1 MGMEVIQK
9 PEEMQKRSLELRSQG
24 KTIGF
29 VPTMGYFHEGHLSL
43 MKRARQE
50 CDVVVVSIYVNP
62 LQFGPRE
69 DFNRY
74 PRDLQRDL
82 KMAEEV
88 GVDIVFAPKDEDMY
102 PEGYQT
108 FVEVTEL
115 TRGLEGFYRPGHFR
129 GVTTVVAKLF
139 NIVLPHKAYFGE
151 KDFQQLRVVQ
161 RMVRDLNF
169 PVEIVPCP
177 TVRETDG
184 LAMSSRNTYLNPE
197 ERRAATVLYRAL
209 EAADELFKSG
219 ERNAAKLKAKVWEV
233 LASEPLAR
241 PQYVEIV
248 DAQTLEPI
256 FTVDRPAAI
265 LLAVFVGQA
274 RLIDEW
280 VLSLQSHNGAIT

>member
-1 MGMEVIQK
+1 MIEK
-9 PEEMQKRSLELRSQG
+9 PKAMQQRSLELRAQG

-43 MKRARQE
+43 MRRARQE
-50 CDVVVVSIYVNP
+50 CDVVVISIYVNP

-74 PRDLQRDL
+74 PRDLPRDL

-88 GVDIVFAPKDEDMY
+88 GVDIAFVPKDEDMY
-102 PEGYQT
+102 PDGFQT

-115 TRGLEGFYRPGHFR
+115 TKGLEGFYRPGHFR

-161 RMVRDLNF
+161 RMVQDLNF
-169 PVEIVPCP
+169 PLEIVPCP
-177 TVRETDG
+177 TVREPDG
-184 LAMSSRNTYLNPE
+184 LAMSSRNTYLSPR
-197 ERRAATVLYRAL
+197 ERQAATVLQRAL
-209 EAADELFKSG
+209 KAADNLFRQG
-219 ERNAAKLKAKVWEV
+219 ERNVALLKAKVWEV
-233 LASEPLAR
+233 LGTEPIVR

-248 DAQTLEPI
+248 DAETLAPVFFIEG
-256 FTVDRPAAI
+256 PAVI
-265 LLAVFVGQA
+265 LLAAFVGNA

-280 VLSLQSHNGAIT
+280 VLE

>member
-1 MGMEVIQK
+1 MEVIEK
-9 PEEMQKRSLELRSQG
+9 PAEMQQRSLELRVQG

-43 MKRARQE
+43 MRRARQE

-74 PRDLQRDL
+74 PRDLSRDL
-82 KMAEEV
+82 QMAEEV
-88 GVDIVFAPKDEDMY
+88 GVDIVFAPKDEEMY
-102 PEGYQT
+102 PNGFQT

-115 TRGLEGFYRPGHFR
+115 TRSLEGFYRPSHFR
-129 GVTTVVAKLF
+129 GVATVVAKLF

-177 TVRETDG
+177 TVREPDG
-184 LAMSSRNTYLNPE
+184 LAMSSRNIYLSAD
-197 ERRAATVLYRAL
+197 ERQAATALFRAL
-209 EAADELFKSG
+209 KKADELFRRG
-219 ERNAAKLKAKVWEV
+219 ERNIARLKAAVWEV
-233 LASEPLAR
+233 LSEEPKVC

-248 DAQTLEPI
+248 DAETLEPM
-256 FTVDRPAAI
+256 FTIERPVVI
-265 LLAVFVGQA
+265 LLAAFVGKA

-280 VLSLQSHNGAIT
+280 VLEP

>member
-1 MGMEVIQK
+1 MEVIEK
-9 PEEMQKRSLELRSQG
+9 PEVMQQRSLELRRQG
-24 KTIGF
+24 KVIGF

-43 MKRARQE
+43 MRRARQE

-74 PRDLQRDL
+74 PRDLPRDL

-88 GVDIVFAPKDEDMY
+88 GVDIIFAPKDEDMY
-102 PEGYQT
+102 PEGFQT
-108 FVEVTEL
+108 LVEVTEL

-177 TVRETDG
+177 TVREPDG

-197 ERRAATVLYRAL
+197 ERRAATVLQRAL
-209 EAADELFKSG
+209 QAADALFRQG
-219 ERNAAKLKAKVWEV
+219 ERNVARLKAKAWEV
-233 LASEPLAR
+233 LATEPSVR
-241 PQYVEIV
+241 PQYLEIV
-248 DAQTLEPI
+248 DAETLTPV
-256 FTVDRPAAI
+256 FTIERPAVI
-265 LLAVFVGQA
+265 LVAAFVGNA

-280 VLSLQSHNGAIT
+280 VLA

>member
-1 MGMEVIQK
+1 MEVISK
-9 PEEMQKRSLELRSQG
+9 PEKMQRLSLKLRSEG

-43 MKRARQE
+43 MRKARQE

-74 PRDLQRDL
+74 PRDIERDL
-82 KMAEEV
+82 KMAESV
-88 GVDIVFAPKDEDMY
+88 GVDIVFAPTDEEMY

-115 TRGLEGFYRPGHFR
+115 TRGLEGIHRPGHFR

-161 RMVRDLNF
+161 KMVRDLNF

-177 TVRETDG
+177 TVREEDG
-184 LAMSSRNTYLNPE
+184 LAMSSRNTYLSPD
-197 ERRAATVLYRAL
+197 ERKAATILYRSL
-209 EAADELFKSG
+209 KAADELFKSG
-219 ERNAAKLKAKVWEV
+219 ERNATRLKAKVWEV
-233 LASEPLAR
+233 LATEPLVR

-248 DAQTLEPI
+248 DAETLEPVY
-256 FTVDRPAAI
+256 TVDRPSVI
-265 LLAVFVGQA
+265 LLAAFVGQA

-280 VLSLQSHNGAIT
+280 VLSDK

>member
-1 MGMEVIQK
+1 MEMEVIQK

-43 MKRARQE
+43 MRRARQE
-50 CDVVVVSIYVNP
+50 CDVVVISIYVNP

-69 DFNRY
+69 DFDRY

-88 GVDIVFAPKDEDMY
+88 GVDIVFAPSDEDMY

-115 TRGLEGFYRPGHFR
+115 TRSLEGFYRPGHFR

-169 PVEIVPCP
+169 PIEIVPCP

-197 ERRAATVLYRAL
+197 ERKAATVLHQAL
-209 EAADELFKSG
+209 KAADELFKSG
-219 ERNAAKLKAKVWEV
+219 ERNVANLKAKVWEV
-233 LASEPLAR
+233 LAMEPLAR

-248 DAQTLEPI
+248 DTQTLEPVFI
-256 FTVDRPAAI
+256 VDRPAVI
-265 LLAVFVGQA
+265 LLAVFIGQA

-280 VLSLQSHNGAIT
+280 VLQSD

>member
-1 MGMEVIQK
+1 MEVIEK
-9 PEEMQKRSLELRSQG
+9 PKAMQQRSLELRAQG

-43 MKRARQE
+43 MRRARRE
-50 CDVVVVSIYVNP
+50 CDVVVISIYVNP

-74 PRDLQRDL
+74 PRDLPRDL

-88 GVDIVFAPKDEDMY
+88 GVDIAFVPKDEDMY
-102 PEGYQT
+102 PDGFQT

-115 TRGLEGFYRPGHFR
+115 TKGLEGFHRPGHFR

-169 PVEIVPCP
+169 PIEIVPCP
-177 TVRETDG
+177 TVREPDG
-184 LAMSSRNTYLNPE
+184 LAMSSRNSYLSPQ
-197 ERRAATVLYRAL
+197 ERQAATVLQRAL
-209 EAADELFKSG
+209 KAADDLFRQG
-219 ERNAAKLKAKVWEV
+219 ERNAALLKAKVWEV
-233 LASEPLAR
+233 LGKEPLVR

-248 DAQTLEPI
+248 DAETLAPVFSIE
-256 FTVDRPAAI
+256 RPAVI
-265 LLAVFVGQA
+265 LLAAFVGNA

-280 VLSLQSHNGAIT
+280 VLE